1 MPGKQRTAVVIGSG
15 AGGSMVARV
24 LAKSGLFDPVT
35 VLEKGPNYF
44 RDLAN
49 PDFSKVVTLFSNDEI
64 KFGTRVG
71 PQTSSDS
78 LDNADPLLD
87 PRRFI
92 TPDFGG
98 VNFVGEV
105 NSLPQVVGGGLN
117 HSDWKA
123 RRWRPADFRLKT
135 LAEKFPTHLDIT
147 GANVVDWPLSYE
159 DLEPFYTLAEYIV
172 GVQGP
177 AEIPSPFAPHRQKP
191 YPMPPGV
198 QQYVALVLSNGAA
211 KVGLHPFPAPMGA
224 TSRPYN
230 GRPVCNDCGFD
241 GGFGCPI
248 GAKSSPAITALRD
261 ALLTG
266 RTRLMPESYVY
277 RLNLN
282 GNRVVSV
289 SYFDRDGTS
298 RELEADL
305 FVMASSAIES
315 ARLCLLSGLTKNGK
329 TKNDNIGRNLMF
341 HFQTLAVATYSST
354 TNPLGARLHPHRG
367 RTVTRMF
374 DDFIGP
380 AHVDEY
386 ANFKQPRGGTVEL
399 SGGQPLIGEAKL
411 YLGPDGAM
419 FPPFMPG
426 ETAYLKAKQLMRVSP
441 LREHLAA
448 MTLQGEDLPQLINRV
463 ELDPELRDVFGVPVA
478 KITYQNHAYEQ
489 GASAYYQ
496 PIMADVLKQAVPSG
510 ISADVAFLGPAV
522 ETSGFVPTSA
532 HIMGTLRMGHDPAT
546 SVTNPGG
553 KFHGIENLYA
563 ADGSL
568 FPTSGGM
575 NPSLTIMALGYR
587 VGCSIIDRYDPLS
600 VAFELDG
607 ELLR

>member
-1 MPGKQRTAVVIGSG
+1 MARKGKTAIVIGSG
-15 AGGSMVARV
+15 AGGSMAARV
-24 LAKSGLFDPVT
+24 LAKSGHFDRVT

-44 RDLAN
+44 QNLGSPNFAN
-49 PDFSKVVTLFSNDEI
+49 VKTFFSNDEI
-64 KFGTRVG
+64 KFGSRTG

-92 TPDFGG
+92 GVNSSDPTKPVP

-105 NSLPQVVGGGLN
+105 NSLPQIVGGGLN

-123 RRWRPADFRLKT
+123 RRWRPADFKLKT
-135 LAEKFPTHLDIT
+135 LAERFPAHINIA
-147 GANVVDWPLSYE
+147 GANVVDWPLDYD

-177 AEIPSPFAPHRQKP
+177 AQLPSPFAPPRSRP

-198 QQYVALVLSNGAA
+198 PQYVALVLAGGATG
-211 KVGLHPFPAPMGA
+211 VGLHPFAAPMGA
-224 TSRPYN
+224 TSRPYH

-266 RTRLMPESYVY
+266 RTHLMPQSYVY
-277 RLNLN
+277 RLNLDD
-282 GNRVVSV
+282 GKVASV
-289 SYFDRDGTS
+289 SYFDAEGDS
-298 RELEADL
+298 HDMAADV
-305 FVMASSAIES
+305 FVIAGSAIES
-315 ARLCLLSGLTKNGK
+315 ARLCLLSGLSNP
-329 TKNDNIGRNLMF
+329 NIGHNLMF
-341 HFQTLAVATYSST
+341 HYQTLAVGIFL
-354 TNPLGARLHPHRG
+354 PGRLHPHRG
-367 RTVTRMF
+367 RTVTHMF
-374 DDFIGP
+374 DDFAGP
-380 AHVDEY
+380 AHLDQY
-386 ANFKQPRGGTVEL
+386 ASFKRPRGGTVEL
-399 SGGQPLIGEAKL
+399 AGGQPLISEAKQ
-411 YLGPDGAM
+411 YLAM
-419 FPPFMPG
+419 LFPGNP
-426 ETAYLKAKQLMRVSP
+426 KDNMRESL

-448 MTLQGEDLPQLINRV
+448 LTLQGEDLPQFRNKAD
-463 ELDPELRDVFGVPVA
+463 LDPGLRDVFGVPVA
-478 KITYQNHAYEQ
+478 RITYQNHPYEIDASNFYLTIMVNVLY
-489 GASAYYQ
+489 ASA
-496 PIMADVLKQAVPSG
+496 PAGTSVLSV
-510 ISADVAFLGPAV
+510 FLGPAT

-546 SVTNPGG
+546 SVTDPGG
-553 KFHGIENLYA
+553 KFHGIDNLYA

-587 VGCSIIDRYDPLS
+587 VGCYIVHPHNPLS
-600 VAFELDG
+600 VARKIDHALFDHDPH
-607 ELLR
+607 